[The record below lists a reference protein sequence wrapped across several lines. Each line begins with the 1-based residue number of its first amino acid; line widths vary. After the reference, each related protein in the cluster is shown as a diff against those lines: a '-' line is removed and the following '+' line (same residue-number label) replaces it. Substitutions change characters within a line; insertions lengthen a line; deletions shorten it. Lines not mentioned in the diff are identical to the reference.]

1 MKMTE
6 SVFIV
11 YGQDTEGNNAYPYYF
26 TNAIHACTFA
36 VKNTGLIAY
45 GLPSVTLKATTYD
58 TDNLNYKKVETTSHR
73 YSEEEIRKIAAD
85 DGSGKY
91 GRRYVK

>member
-1 MKMTE
+1 MTE

-11 YGQDTEGNNAYPYYF
+11 YGEDSEGREVYPYHF
-26 TNAIHACTFA
+26 TNAIHACAFA

-45 GLPSVTLKATTYD
+45 GLPSVVLEATTYD
-58 TDNLNYKKVETTSHR
+58 TDDLNYKKVEVINHR
-73 YSEEEIRKIAAD
+73 YSEEEVRKIAAN